1 MLGAMQVRRSGLSIA
16 AAALALALLGCNQ
29 GKAKDA
35 GVPCDTAA
43 SVFAAHHAT
52 ALNVGEQL
60 PAYARGL
67 SALCIKRAWP
77 ATVRACVKA
86 STDAATSE
94 ACFTEHGE
102 LTQIGDAI
110 QQIRGQLAMSGSPPP
125 PPTTPPT
132 PTTPQPTPQPTPPAS
147 PPSTTPSA
155 PSPSSPPPPA
165 PN

>member
-1 MLGAMQVRRSGLSIA
+1 MQVRRSTLSIA
-16 AAALALALLGCNQ
+16 LAFALVGCSK
-29 GKAKDA
+29 GHAKDT

-52 ALNVGEQL
+52 VLAVGEQL

-67 SALCIKRAWP
+67 AALCTRRAWP
-77 ATVRACVKA
+77 APVRACVKA

-94 ACFTEHGE
+94 ACFTEHAE

-110 QQIRGQLAMSGSPPP
+110 QQVRGQLAMSGSPPSAAP
-125 PPTTPPT
+125 PAPAPTTPPT
-132 PTTPQPTPQPTPPAS
+132 TPQPTPPAS
-147 PPSTTPSA
+147 PPSTTPTS